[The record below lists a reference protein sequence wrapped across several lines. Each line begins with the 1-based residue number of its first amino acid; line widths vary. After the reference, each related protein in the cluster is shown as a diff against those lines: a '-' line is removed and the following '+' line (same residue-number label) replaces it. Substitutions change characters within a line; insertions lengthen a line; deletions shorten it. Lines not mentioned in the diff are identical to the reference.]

1 MTKKV
6 FVSRPI
12 VPDAIDKLKSF
23 FQVEVWNET
32 APPPKSVLIEK
43 SVECDAF
50 MIEANDPIDFDVIN
64 AAKNL
69 KIVSTRAVGYDN
81 IDLSSA
87 TEKGILIGNT
97 PGILHESCADFAM
110 GLILTLGRRI
120 SYSHHNVLKG
130 NWKVFDQT
138 PYLGTD
144 VHGKTLGLLGVG
156 MIGSAVAKRASG
168 FNMKIIYHSRSRKI
182 DLENQL
188 GLIWKS
194 SLDEMLQESDYVS
207 IHVPLNDDTKKI
219 IGKRELDLMKSDSFL
234 INTSRG
240 GTIDQ
245 LALTNALKT
254 HQILGAALDVTDPEP
269 IAHDDPLVSME
280 NVIITPHISSA
291 SAATLRNMGIMAAD
305 NIIHFFTEGKMLAC
319 LNPELMG

>member
-1 MTKKV
+1 
-6 FVSRPI
+6 
-12 VPDAIDKLKSF
+12 
-23 FQVEVWNET
+23 
-32 APPPKSVLIEK
+32 
-43 SVECDAF
+43 
-50 MIEANDPIDFDVIN
+50 
-64 AAKNL
+64 
-69 KIVSTRAVGYDN
+69 
-81 IDLSSA
+81 
-87 TEKGILIGNT
+87 
-97 PGILHESCADFAM
+97 
-110 GLILTLGRRI
+110 
-120 SYSHHNVLKG
+120 
-130 NWKVFDQT
+130 
-138 PYLGTD
+138 
-144 VHGKTLGLLGVG
+144 
-156 MIGSAVAKRASG
+156 
-168 FNMKIIYHSRSRKI
+168 
-182 DLENQL
+182 
-188 GLIWKS
+188 
-194 SLDEMLQESDYVS
+194 
-207 IHVPLNDDTKKI
+207 VPLNDDTKKI

>member
-12 VPDAIDKLKSF
+12 VPDAIDKLKNF

-50 MIEANDPIDFDVIN
+50 MIEANDLIDFDVIN

-234 INTSRG
+234 INT
-240 GTIDQ
+240 
-245 LALTNALKT
+245 L
-254 HQILGAALDVTDPEP
+254 
-269 IAHDDPLVSME
+269 
-280 NVIITPHISSA
+280 
-291 SAATLRNMGIMAAD
+291 
-305 NIIHFFTEGKMLAC
+305 
-319 LNPELMG
+319 

>member
-1 MTKKV
+1 MKIGIIGEIHPEGWETLKKYK
-6 FVSRPI
+6 FNAFEITNIEENSLKKEISDIDGIIIRAAPNLTGNI
-12 VPDAIDKLKSF
+12 LKDA
-23 FQVEVWNET
+23 N
-32 APPPKSVLIEK
+32 
-43 SVECDAF
+43 
-50 MIEANDPIDFDVIN
+50 
-64 AAKNL
+64 NL
-69 KIVSTRAVGYDN
+69 KIIVRHGVGYDN

-219 IGKRELDLMKSDSFL
+219 IGKRELDLMRSDSFL

-245 LALTNALKT
+245 VALTNALKT
-254 HQILGAALDVTDPEP
+254 HQISGAALDVTDPEP

-319 LNPELMG
+319 LNPELMS

>member
-1 MTKKV
+1 M
-6 FVSRPI
+6 
-12 VPDAIDKLKSF
+12 
-23 FQVEVWNET
+23 
-32 APPPKSVLIEK
+32 LIEK